1 LEDEHYASSEVIKKK
16 ILNEHLLFLHRK
28 FTVLQI
34 IAFLRNLLHIYCTSL
49 LQIKSDHLQLKHVRR
64 FSRDN
69 FPDRS
74 KDNASWSTIIWNQ
87 LARVLRTHA
96 FKVDIEHMFNTA
108 SSELDPNNNIVQ
120 SESQRKFYETIEL
133 KVSLQLIL

>member
-1 LEDEHYASSEVIKKK
+1 MKTS
-16 ILNEHLLFLHRK
+16 LLFLHRLSIK
-28 FTVLQI
+28 FTALKTNYCI
-34 IAFLRNLLHIYCTSL
+34 FKEFITYIYCTSL
-49 LQIKSDHLQLKHVRR
+49 LQVKSDLQLKHAQ
-64 FSRDN
+64 FSKDN

-108 SSELDPNNNIVQ
+108 SSELDPNSNIVQ
-120 SESQRKFYETIEL
+120 SES
-133 KVSLQLIL
+133 